1 VFFMKSAAPK
11 IWSNWSGL
19 VRMKPQ
25 KLVYPGS
32 IEEVSELVRKA
43 FREGKKIRVVGSGH
57 SFTPLVHT
65 DQILLSLDRM
75 QGVESIDESGRTA
88 TVWAGTRLKDL
99 GESLH
104 SRGFSQENLGDIN
117 AQSVGGAIGT
127 GTHGTGIEYGSISNQ
142 VVGVTVVT
150 ASGDV
155 LECDENHHPELLRA
169 LKLSLGALG
178 VLVKIRLRIVPRRL
192 MHFQSKHMS
201 LCDCLEQ
208 LEDLKRE
215 HRHFEFYWFPYTGK
229 VQVKFMNPTSRT
241 LTKNSRWNYFNKL
254 LLENGAFWVLSESCR
269 FFPKLCE
276 PVSKLSAR
284 LIPVSEEVG
293 YSHNLFATP
302 RLVRFS
308 EMEYSVPA
316 EHMKQVLMEVEACV
330 RKHRFAVHFPVECRY
345 VKGDDLW
352 LSPAYGRDSAF
363 IAVHM
368 YKGMPYEA
376 YFRCVESIMR
386 SYGGRPHWG
395 KLHMMKTGELKAIY
409 PKWKEFTDVRKQ
421 LDPKGVF
428 LNSYLQELLG
438 E

>member
-1 VFFMKSAAPK
+1 MFLVKAAAHKS
-11 IWSNWSGL
+11 WSNWSGL
-19 VRMKPQ
+19 VRMKPE
-25 KLVYPGS
+25 KMVYPDS
-32 IEEVSELVRKA
+32 IEEVIELVREA
-43 FREGKKIRVVGSGH
+43 SREGKKIRVVGSGH

-75 QGVESIDESGRTA
+75 QGIEHIDKSSGTA
-88 TVWAGTRLKDL
+88 TVWAGTRLRDL
-99 GESLH
+99 GETLH

-117 AQSVGGAIGT
+117 AQSIGGAIGT

-155 LECDENHHPELLRA
+155 LECDENHHPELLSGF
-169 LKLSLGALG
+169 KLSLGVLG
-178 VLVKIRLRIVPRRL
+178 ILVKIRLRIVPSRL

-201 LCDCLEQ
+201 LGDCLDQ
-208 LEDLKRE
+208 LEELKRD

-229 VQVKFMNPTSRT
+229 VQAKFMNPTSRSQT
-241 LTKNSRWNYFNKL
+241 QNSRWNYLKKL

-269 FFPKLCE
+269 FFPRLCE

-284 LIPVSEEVG
+284 LIPVFEEVG
-293 YSHNLFATP
+293 YSHTLFATP
-302 RLVRFS
+302 RLVRFN

-316 EHMKQVLMEVEACV
+316 KHMKQVLTEVEACV

-345 VKGDDLW
+345 VKGDDIW

-368 YKGMPYEA
+368 YKGMPYET
-376 YFRCVESIMR
+376 YFACVESIMR

-395 KLHMMKTGELKAIY
+395 KLHAMKAGELKSVY
-409 PKWKEFTDVRKQ
+409 PKWKEFSDVRKQ
-421 LDPKGVF
+421 LDPKGIF
-428 LNSYLQELLG
+428 LNPYLEQLL
-438 E
+438 EE